1 MTTNV
6 NIRELVLDI
15 LIEVNEKDEYSHLMI
30 RGVLDKHQYLEKKER
45 AFLTRLAEGTIEH
58 QIEMDYIINSFS
70 KVKVRKMKP
79 FIRNLLRMSVYQ
91 LRYMDAIPDSAV
103 CNEAVKL
110 AKKRGFRQL
119 SGFVN
124 GVLRSVVREGDRLL
138 YPDAK
143 LEPERYL
150 EVCYSVP
157 GWIVSGWLEAYG
169 FSRTEEILKNFYRE
183 EPLTI
188 RTNRMKGSPEQLCTR
203 LKTEGVIVD
212 NVGEKITDGVLSCKT
227 DDPAYEKLF
236 WEAWKRISGYAFSIS
251 GFDHLQGL
259 SSFRDGDFYV
269 QDVSSM
275 LAAELAEPKKGDYI
289 IDVCAAPGGKS
300 SHMAELMDGTG
311 MVEARDLTEYKTG
324 LIEENQKRHEL
335 SNMKAVQMDA
345 TVRDPASVGKADIL
359 MCDLPC
365 SGLGVMGKKTDIRY
379 KMTPEKQKELVLLQ
393 RRILKNVIP
402 YVKKGGTVIYSTC
415 TIQKEENENNAIW
428 ITKEFPDMKL
438 LAMKQMFP
446 GELGND
452 GFFIAKL
459 RRDNE

>member
-1 MTTNV
+1 M

-30 RGVLDKHQYLEKKER
+30 RSVLDKHQYLEKKER

-58 QIEMDYIINSFS
+58 MIEMDYIIDSFS

-79 FIRNLLRMSVYQ
+79 LIRNLLRMSVYQ

-124 GVLRSVVREGDRLL
+124 GVLRSVVRAGDRLL

-157 GWIVSGWLEAYG
+157 GWIVSGWLKAYG
-169 FSRTEEILKNFYRE
+169 FERTEEILKNFYGE

-188 RTNRMKGSPEQLCTR
+188 RTNRMKCTPEQLWNQ
-203 LKTEGVIVD
+203 LKTEGVTVD
-212 NVGEKITDGVLSCKT
+212 NIGANLKEGGLSCEAADAGQQT
-227 DDPAYEKLF
+227 VFSD
-236 WEAWKRISGYAFSIS
+236 AWKRISEYAFSIRD
-251 GFDHLQGL
+251 FDHLRGL
-259 SSFRDGDFYV
+259 STFQNGDFYV

-275 LAAELAEPKKGDYI
+275 LAAELAEPEKGSYI

-300 SHMAELMDGTG
+300 SHMAELLSGTG
-311 MVEARDLTEYKTG
+311 MVEARDLTEYKVG
-324 LIEENQKRHEL
+324 LIEENIERHGL

-345 TVRDPASVGKADIL
+345 TVRDPDSIGKADIL

-379 KMTPEKQKELVLLQ
+379 KMTPEKQKELAALQ
-393 RRILKNVIP
+393 RTILKTVIP

-415 TIQKEENENNAIW
+415 TIRKEENEDNAIW